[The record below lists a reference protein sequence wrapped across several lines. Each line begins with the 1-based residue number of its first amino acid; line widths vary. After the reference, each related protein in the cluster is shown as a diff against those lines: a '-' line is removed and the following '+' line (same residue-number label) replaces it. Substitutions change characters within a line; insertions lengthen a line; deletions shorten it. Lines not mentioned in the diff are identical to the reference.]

1 MHFSR
6 VFFFGAVVLF
16 SIPANAQNGYPHFQ
30 DAAPASGLTVSHI
43 SGEKRYILESMSG
56 GVGMFD
62 CDNDG
67 KLDIVVVNGS
77 TVDRF
82 RQGGDLLVTLYHQD
96 SDFHFTDITQ
106 QAGLTR
112 KGWGM
117 GVAVADFDNDGR
129 LDLFVTGYGG
139 TVLYRNL
146 GNCKFEDVTERAG
159 LKVDGLTTGAAWA
172 DYDRDGFVDLFVAR
186 YVHVDI
192 NKLPEPG
199 SDKHNCRYKGLLVQ
213 CGPWGMEGESD
224 FLFHNRGDGTFE
236 DVSKK
241 AGLSDPAKH
250 YGLGAVWGDYDNDG
264 WPDLYVANDAGP
276 NYLYHNK
283 HDGTFEEVGLL
294 SGTALSGEGQEQG
307 SMGVDFGDFDHDG
320 LLDIV
325 VTNFAEQADDLYH
338 NEGATRGF
346 LDLAWSSKIG
356 QVVYPYVRWGT
367 GFVDFDNDGWPDI
380 FVASGHVYPQV
391 DSIANNPSKYKQPM
405 FLFRNKGDRTFEDI
419 TRATGLGAI
428 PVASRRGAA
437 FGDVKNDGN
446 MDILVLNV
454 GAPPSLFIQDVPS
467 PRHRVLFRLVG
478 TKSNRAAI
486 GARVTI
492 TGGGMTQFNEVR
504 GGGSYLSQNDLR
516 IHFGLGEAKIMET
529 VNIRWPNGNT
539 ETLRNIPADAI
550 YTITEGQGITN
561 TQQLTPPATANATP
575 AKPAKA
581 EASPSP

>member
-1 MHFSR
+1 MRIFC
-6 VFFFGAVVLF
+6 VLCFGVAALF
-16 SIPANAQNGYPHFQ
+16 SIPANSQTSYPHFQ
-30 DAAPASGLTVSHI
+30 DVARASGLTVSHI

-56 GVGMFD
+56 GVGLFD

-67 KLDIVVVNGS
+67 KLDVVVVNGS

-139 TVLYRNL
+139 TALYRNL

-186 YVHVDI
+186 YVHVDV
-192 NKLPEPG
+192 NRLPEPG
-199 SDKHNCRYKGLLVQ
+199 SDQHDCRYKGLLVQ
-213 CGPWGMEGESD
+213 CGPWGMEGETD

-241 AGLSDPAKH
+241 AGVSDPAKH

-283 HDGTFEEVGLL
+283 HDGTFEELGLL

-320 LLDIV
+320 LLDIL

-367 GFVDFDNDGWPDI
+367 GFVDIDNDGWPDI
-380 FVASGHVYPQV
+380 FIASGHVYPQV
-391 DSIANNPSKYKQPM
+391 DSIANNISKYKQPM

-419 TRATGLGAI
+419 TRTTGLSSV
-428 PVASRRGAA
+428 PLASRRGAA

-446 MDILVLNV
+446 IGILVLNV
-454 GAPPSLFIQDVPS
+454 GAAPSLFIQDVPS

-516 IHFGLGEAKIMET
+516 LHFGLGDAKGMDT

-539 ETLRNIPADAI
+539 ETLRNVAADAI
-550 YTITEGQGITN
+550 YTITEGQGITS
-561 TQQLTPPATANATP
+561 TQQLPPPTTAETRP

-581 EASPSP
+581 EASPSR